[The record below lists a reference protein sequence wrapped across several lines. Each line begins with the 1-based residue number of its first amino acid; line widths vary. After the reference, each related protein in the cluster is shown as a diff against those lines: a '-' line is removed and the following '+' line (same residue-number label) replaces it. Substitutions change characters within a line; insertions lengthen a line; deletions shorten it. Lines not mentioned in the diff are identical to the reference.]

1 MHAFWSR
8 GQVDVECVI
17 DGIYESV
24 EGWGVLL
31 ALGTGYFDMSS
42 VAGVHGVGCRW
53 LTAGGDLDK
62 LYGRFLVR
70 TGAGTGMGFGR
81 ALPM

>member
-24 EGWGVLL
+24 EGGGILL
-31 ALGTGYFDMSS
+31 ALRTSDFDMSS
-42 VAGVHGVGCRW
+42 VSGVHCVGCRW
-53 LTAGGDLDK
+53 LTAGGGHPKDNSCTLFGPDGWM
-62 LYGRFLVR
+62 LY
-70 TGAGTGMGFGR
+70 TQ
-81 ALPM
+81 

>member
-24 EGWGVLL
+24 EGGGILL
-31 ALGTGYFDMSS
+31 ALSPSDFDMSS
-42 VAGVHGVGCRW
+42 VAGVHFCVW
-53 LTAGGDLDK
+53 LTAGGTS
-62 LYGRFLVR
+62 YGQFIHAFWVR
-70 TGAGTGMGFGR
+70 RGTS
-81 ALPM
+81 